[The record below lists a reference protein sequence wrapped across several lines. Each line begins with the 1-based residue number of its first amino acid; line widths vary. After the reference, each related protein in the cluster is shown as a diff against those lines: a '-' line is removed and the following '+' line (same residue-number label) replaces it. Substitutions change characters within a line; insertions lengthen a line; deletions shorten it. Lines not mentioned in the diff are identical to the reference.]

1 MKVGSI
7 EYAESF
13 IGYFE
18 WHSEHEALF
27 IPEATVAN
35 EVVALMWTQPLTREA
50 MEAVWRL
57 MVDIDRIAHYDG
69 TGWYGFRSAVDAWL
83 SLKGHRALPAR
94 DTPPGWSSGDG

>member
-18 WHSEHEALF
+18 WHSDIQPLF

-35 EVVALMWTQPLTREA
+35 EVVALMRTQPLTREA
-50 MEAVWRL
+50 IEAVWRL
-57 MVDIDRIAHYDG
+57 MVDIDRIAHYNG
-69 TGWYGFRSAVDAWL
+69 TMWYGFRSAVQAWL
-83 SLKGHRALPAR
+83 DLKGYRALPAPA
-94 DTPPGWSSGDG
+94 TPPGC